1 LKEKVKANNGIEIV
15 KEREK
20 EKGKQSSRK
29 SKYHLKRE
37 EHVPSSTAN
46 SRSGNMSSTAHAV
59 CSTCRMVS

>member
-1 LKEKVKANNGIEIV
+1 LKERVKENDGIEIV

-20 EKGKQSSRK
+20 EEGKQSSRE

-37 EHVPSSTAN
+37 ELVPSSTAN

-59 CSTCRMVS
+59 CSTCIMVS